1 MPTILVIEDVPQI
14 RLLLV
19 HLLESAGYRVL
30 EAEDGD
36 SGIRRWREERPELVI
51 TDLVMPGKEG
61 LDVIR
66 EIRLADRKARV
77 VAMTGAVYRGNVNLL
92 DEALRLG
99 AAATFQKPFNVNE
112 VLRLVKILLAEDA

>member
-1 MPTILVIEDVPQI
+1 MPKILVIEDVPQI

-36 SGIRRWREERPELVI
+36 SGIHRWRQERPELVI

-66 EIRLADRKARV
+66 EIRLADGRAKV
-77 VAMTGAVYRGNVNLL
+77 IAMTGAVYRGNVNLL
-92 DEALRLG
+92 DEAMRLG

-112 VLRLVKILLAEDA
+112 ILRLVKILLAEDA